1 MVIPDIAFVN
11 GVMDQEVIVN
21 HYFDPLF
28 NVYAESSFGK
38 DLASLI
44 KVIGH
49 VDYGTTGEYQLTYQL
64 DYNDDSYAET
74 VTITV
79 VEGTYIPLTGSR
91 PTETNGMIIR
101 EIGSYL
107 SGSTS
112 LLSHPVNPGFLSA
125 NLLNEAIPSSGW
137 WTSLLVGNYGDGNGI
152 YLNPLRTAFY
162 NEGMEIT
169 NPLDGFVQYWNPEG
183 YQTIAQFP
191 IALKD
196 TFLRSTDLNPGY
208 VTEVIDHSDSH
219 VKVAMKNTLGGEDE
233 VVVTMVQGSPYVFVE
248 TANKNALTY
257 TMDLGVLLEYYD
269 LEGNQITTNSF
280 NGDAIIVKMVQ
291 RHSGYI
297 TSPPAN
303 VIAAEYADKYYM
315 INAPKNSTF
324 NIAANVISMNLGE
337 GNYISIVAIN
347 DLTEAEFYHNHGYTM
362 ITDTSIDYEI
372 DYEKSLVY
380 TDYVFSSQVFR
391 TDVSSEPLLALMPH
405 HYKYSDAT
413 LTDYSY
419 RTVRGTLKIMA
430 GNHFRTTLSFNG
442 LLPGYT
448 LPDNLDFSASQAK
461 AYLEDLDAR
470 TEINNPDNFLNDE
483 GPYWNSKA
491 IYPLA
496 QGLIIADQL
505 NEEELKQSFILKLK
519 YILEDWYTYNGAL
532 DEKFLYYNNA
542 WGSVYY
548 SNDDFGTAT
557 SLSDHSFTHGYL
569 IYASAVLS
577 MYDEDFKDNYGLM
590 VELLLDDYM
599 YPYKDQAE
607 FAYLRNFDPWAGHT
621 WAHGFGTFAEG
632 NNLESTSEALNSW
645 NGGYLWALANN
656 DTDRMEAAIYSFVTE
671 ISAIKEYWFDYDEEN
686 WDPAF
691 GDYVDVAG
699 MVWGGKHDYATWF
712 GANPTFIYGIQWLP
726 TGEYLTNYALNDE
739 DYTKFSSI
747 YATYLAAKNGTIDT
761 WYSNM
766 WAIQAIIDPEVAL
779 NQFDASLILG
789 DDYPAE
795 LSGTYW
801 MINALASLGRRN
813 TEVWMK
819 LEMGVSSTVYEDE
832 TGNLYAM
839 IWNASDE
846 EKTVEFYDSEGL
858 VSAETVAANSFVKVN
873 ID

>member
-1 MVIPDIAFVN
+1 
-11 GVMDQEVIVN
+11 EVIVD
-21 HYFDPLF
+21 HYFDPLL

-38 DLASLI
+38 DITSLI
-44 KVIGH
+44 RVIGSI
-49 VDYGTTGEYQLTYQL
+49 DYGTVGEYQLTYQL
-64 DYNDDSYAET
+64 NYYDDSYSN
-74 VTITV
+74 TITV
-79 VEGTYIPLTGSR
+79 SVVEGDYVSLTGSR
-91 PTETNGMIIR
+91 PTGFNGMVVL
-101 EIGSYL
+101 ETGSYL
-107 SGSTS
+107 TGSTS
-112 LLSHPVNPGFLSA
+112 LLLHPVNPGFIRA

-137 WTSLLVGNYGDGNGI
+137 WTSLLVGNYGYGNGI
-152 YLNPLRTAFY
+152 YLNPLRAAFS
-162 NEGMEIT
+162 NAGMEIT
-169 NPLDGFVQYWNPEG
+169 NPLDGFVQYWNNDG

-191 IALKD
+191 IGLKD

-219 VKVAMKNTLGGEDE
+219 VRIAMKNSLGGEDE

-248 TANKNALTY
+248 TANKNSLTY
-257 TMDLGVLLEYYD
+257 TMDLGVLIEYYN
-269 LEGNQITTNSF
+269 LEGNKITTSSY

-291 RHSGYI
+291 RHSGYDN
-297 TSPPAN
+297 SPPAN
-303 VIAAEYADKYYM
+303 IGQPEYTDKFYLV
-315 INAPKNSTF
+315 NAPQNTTF
-324 NIAANVISMNLGE
+324 NIASNVLSMNFGD

-362 ITDTSIDYEI
+362 ITDTSITYEI

-380 TDYVFSSQVFR
+380 TDYVFSSQTLR
-391 TDVSSEPLLALMPH
+391 TDVSIEPLLALMPH
-405 HYKYSDAT
+405 HYKYSDVT
-413 LTDYSY
+413 LTNYSY
-419 RTVRGTLKIMA
+419 RTVRGTLKVMA
-430 GNHFRTTLSFNG
+430 GNNFQTVLAFNG
-442 LLPGYT
+442 LLPGFT
-448 LPDNLDFSASQAK
+448 LPENTGFSAVQTT
-461 AYLEDLDAR
+461 AYLEDLDAQ
-470 TEINNPDNFLNDE
+470 TDIDDPDNFLNDE

-491 IYPLA
+491 LYPLA

-505 NEEELKQSFILKLK
+505 NEEELKQSFILKLR
-519 YILEDWYTYNGAL
+519 YLLTDWYTYNGSL

-569 IYASAVLS
+569 IYASAVLA
-577 MYDEDFKDNYGLM
+577 MYDDSFKDNYGLM

-599 YPYKDQAE
+599 YPYKDSAE
-607 FAYLRNFDPWAGHT
+607 FAYLRNFDQWAGHS

-645 NGGYLWALANN
+645 NAGYLWSLANN
-656 DTDRMEAAIYSFVTE
+656 DTDRMEAAIYGFVTE

-686 WDPAF
+686 WDPDF

-726 TGEYLTNYALNDE
+726 TGEYLTNYALNDG

-766 WAIQAIIDPEVAL
+766 WAIQAIIDPQTAL
-779 NQFDASLILG
+779 NQFDANLILT

-795 LSGTYW
+795 LVGTYW
-801 MINALASLGRRN
+801 MINALESLGRRN
-813 TEVWMK
+813 TEVWMG

-832 TGNLYAM
+832 IGNIYAM
-839 IWNASDE
+839 VWNGSDE
-846 EKTVEFYDSEGL
+846 QKTVNFFNSEGL
-858 VSAETVAANSFVKVN
+858 VSSQQVDPHTFVKVN
-873 ID
+873 IE